1 MKRKSVFTKKNV
13 IKAQNT
19 LDKFGIFKKVNVAKK
34 ENENDQAKEE
44 ERDMGREKER
54 EKEMIEMKKKEKAMQ
69 RAAEIAA
76 NIAAA
81 SEAVSPVPKKR
92 EGERTPAGDRKG
104 GRDAI
109 KVKKETY
116 QGGSDDDNSNSNA
129 NADADA
135 NDNNN
140 DNDNDNDN
148 DIDLYDD
155 NEKRND
161 DSVLK
166 NDDNT
171 ENQKFAVKVKMEE
184 SVTKEKKR
192 NTEMYRSKE
201 EKNEKGKEEN
211 SNTIHQS
218 REKKE
223 KKKEDNTNESN
234 LPLHKIYQPIY
245 KEDYINEIR
254 SKRNPLLTK
263 VLDEDLNFN
272 LILCGP
278 PGSGKSS
285 LVNVIKNKTNNLFIS
300 LFHLNNLN
308 NELRKIYD
316 QSIIN
321 YKLSK
326 RKTILCIKDI
336 NRLNKNQQE
345 HLLLILKKGYFYLL
359 ATCLFNPMN
368 ILNASLSS
376 RCLYLYL
383 NPYDKIELALIIK
396 RIINKLDIDI
406 EDNALNI
413 IMNHSCGDARVAINI
428 IDFAIQNMKR
438 EELNEK
444 EKKCMLREKESLSWG
459 KDSVHWEKETMPY
472 ENDLFDKIKKHD
484 IMKKQLKLK
493 GYNEFFHSTS
503 TECSKK
509 IIQLNNIKNFLQNFP
524 CNDNKL
530 DHYNFISGLHKSIRA
545 GNVKAAI
552 LYLTKSLKNGE
563 DPLYI
568 CRRLIRIASEDIG
581 LANHDVLSICI
592 NTHYACKAIGMPECQ
607 TALIYAVIVLC
618 KSSKSNYIYVVEN
631 NAKQICNEYSFDVPF
646 HLRNTS
652 NRYIYTN
659 QPEILTFEEHLNKYK
674 DVQKYLPDYIEN
686 LELLPE
692 L

>member
-1 MKRKSVFTKKNV
+1 MKRKSVFIKKNV

-19 LDKFGIFKKVNVAKK
+19 LDKFGIFKKVNVVKK
-34 ENENDQAKEE
+34 EQPEKQRQNETDDEGVEAK
-44 ERDMGREKER
+44 RG
-54 EKEMIEMKKKEKAMQ
+54 
-69 RAAEIAA
+69 
-76 NIAAA
+76 
-81 SEAVSPVPKKR
+81 
-92 EGERTPAGDRKG
+92 GDTV
-104 GRDAI
+104 
-109 KVKKETY
+109 KVKKEIH
-116 QGGSDDDNSNSNA
+116 
-129 NADADA
+129 
-135 NDNNN
+135 NDRE
-140 DNDNDNDN
+140 
-148 DIDLYDD
+148 

-161 DSVLK
+161 NIIKSEHSADGHPS
-166 NDDNT
+166 
-171 ENQKFAVKVKMEE
+171 FRVKVKLEGHSAPNRNRE
-184 SVTKEKKR
+184 GGTKDPLGKYSGGRSERGGRSSGGEGDVEDSRVDDEDNDEIGENGENGANGANGENDDRGNRGKR
-192 NTEMYRSKE
+192 
-201 EKNEKGKEEN
+201 GN
-211 SNTIHQS
+211 SGNNGGDDS
-218 REKKE
+218 DMRYSRDKREKK
-223 KKKEDNTNESN
+223 KKKEDHTGESN
-234 LPLHKIYQPIY
+234 TPLHKLYQPIY

-254 SKRNPLLTK
+254 SKRNPLLTT

-316 QSIIN
+316 QSVIN

-326 RKTILCIKDI
+326 KKTILCIKDI

-345 HLLLILKKGYFYLL
+345 NLLLILKKGYFYLL

-428 IDFAIQNMKR
+428 IEFAIKNMER
-438 EELNEK
+438 ERERDKGRDHRNDPEKDSRNDPEKDHRNDPESNSRNDMEK
-444 EKKCMLREKESLSWG
+444 EKRNSMEHAE
-459 KDSVHWEKETMPY
+459 EA
-472 ENDLFDKIKKHD
+472 KKSCD
-484 IMKKQLKLK
+484 IITKQFKLK
-493 GYNEFFHSTS
+493 DFSELHKWASSTHI
-503 TECSKK
+503 EKK
-509 IIQLNNIKNFLQNFP
+509 VIQLTNIKNFLQNFP
-524 CNDNKL
+524 SNDNKL
-530 DHYNFISGLHKSIRA
+530 DHFNFISGLHKSIRA
-545 GNVKAAI
+545 GNIKAAI

-618 KSSKSNYIYVVEN
+618 KSSKSNYIYLVEN

-652 NRYIYTN
+652 NRYVYTN
-659 QPEILTFEEHLNKYK
+659 QPEILTFEEHLKKYK
-674 DVQKYLPDYIEN
+674 DVQKYLPDYIEK

>member
-19 LDKFGIFKKVNVAKK
+19 LDKFGIFKKVNV
-34 ENENDQAKEE
+34 
-44 ERDMGREKER
+44 
-54 EKEMIEMKKKEKAMQ
+54 MKKDQSDKQKPNETDDESVDAKG
-69 RAAEIAA
+69 
-76 NIAAA
+76 
-81 SEAVSPVPKKR
+81 
-92 EGERTPAGDRKG
+92 EGYTV
-104 GRDAI
+104 
-109 KVKKETY
+109 KVKKEIH
-116 QGGSDDDNSNSNA
+116 DDRE
-129 NADADA
+129 
-135 NDNNN
+135 
-140 DNDNDNDN
+140 
-148 DIDLYDD
+148 

-161 DSVLK
+161 NMIKSEHSTDGPPL
-166 NDDNT
+166 
-171 ENQKFAVKVKMEE
+171 FRVKVKLESHSSSNRTQEDTKDPLGKHSRGRSERGCRSSGGEGDEE
-184 SVTKEKKR
+184 DNRGDNDENDENDENDDSGNPGKHGHSGNKRGGDDSDMQYSKDRRDKKKR
-192 NTEMYRSKE
+192 
-201 EKNEKGKEEN
+201 
-211 SNTIHQS
+211 
-218 REKKE
+218 
-223 KKKEDNTNESN
+223 KEDNTGESN
-234 LPLHKIYQPIY
+234 TPLHKLYQPIY

-254 SKRNPLLTK
+254 SKRSPLLTTI
-263 VLDEDLNFN
+263 LDDDLNFN

-316 QSIIN
+316 QSVIN

-326 RKTILCIKDI
+326 KRTILCIKDI

-345 HLLLILKKGYFYLL
+345 NLLLILKKGYFYLL

-383 NPYDKIELALIIK
+383 NAYDKIELALIIK
-396 RIINKLDIDI
+396 RIINKLNIDI

-413 IMNHSCGDARVAINI
+413 IMNHSCGDARVAINMI
-428 IDFAIQNMKR
+428 EFTIRNMER
-438 EELNEK
+438 EEQK
-444 EKKCMLREKESLSWG
+444 EREREKERDNQNDME
-459 KDSVHWEKETMPY
+459 KDSR
-472 ENDLFDKIKKHD
+472 NDIEEDKRNMQNSEEAKLSCDMIT
-484 IMKKQLKLK
+484 KQLKLNDFSNLHK
-493 GYNEFFHSTS
+493 WASSTQ
-503 TECSKK
+503 TEKK
-509 IIQLNNIKNFLQNFP
+509 VIQLTNIKNFLQNFP
-524 CNDNKL
+524 SNDNKL
-530 DHYNFISGLHKSIRA
+530 DHFNFISGLHKSIRA

-581 LANHDVLSICI
+581 LANHEVLSICI

-607 TALIYAVIVLC
+607 TSLIYAVIVLC

-631 NAKQICNEYSFDVPF
+631 NAKQICNEYRFDVPY

-652 NRYIYTN
+652 NRYVYTN

-674 DVQKYLPDYIEN
+674 DVQKYLPDYIDK
-686 LELLPE
+686 LELLPKI
-692 L
+692 

>member
-1 MKRKSVFTKKNV
+1 MRKNV

-19 LDKFGIFKKVNVAKK
+19 LDKFGIFKKVNVVKK
-34 ENENDQAKEE
+34 EEQEKQRQNETD
-44 ERDMGREKER
+44 D
-54 EKEMIEMKKKEKAMQ
+54 
-69 RAAEIAA
+69 
-76 NIAAA
+76 
-81 SEAVSPVPKKR
+81 EAVEAKR
-92 EGERTPAGDRKG
+92 G
-104 GRDAI
+104 GYTG
-109 KVKKETY
+109 KVKKEIH
-116 QGGSDDDNSNSNA
+116 
-129 NADADA
+129 
-135 NDNNN
+135 NDGE
-140 DNDNDNDN
+140 
-148 DIDLYDD
+148 

-161 DSVLK
+161 NIIKSEHS
-166 NDDNT
+166 T
-171 ENQKFAVKVKMEE
+171 EGQPSFRVKVKLEGHSGPNRSREWNKKDPFGKYSGRRNDRGGRSSGGEDDAEDSRGDNEE
-184 SVTKEKKR
+184 NDENDDSGKHGKHGKNSNNGGDDSDMHYSKDKKEKK
-192 NTEMYRSKE
+192 
-201 EKNEKGKEEN
+201 
-211 SNTIHQS
+211 
-218 REKKE
+218 
-223 KKKEDNTNESN
+223 KKKEDNTSENHT
-234 LPLHKIYQPIY
+234 PLHKLYQPIY

-254 SKRNPLLTK
+254 SKRCPLLTT

-316 QSIIN
+316 QSVIN

-326 RKTILCIKDI
+326 KRTILCIKDI

-345 HLLLILKKGYFYLL
+345 NLLLILKKGYFYLL

-383 NPYDKIELALIIK
+383 NAYDKIELALIIK

-413 IMNHSCGDARVAINI
+413 IMNHSCGDARVAINMI
-428 IDFAIQNMKR
+428 EFTIKNMER
-438 EELNEK
+438 EEQKEK
-444 EKKCMLREKESLSWG
+444 EKERAKERDNENGVEGESRNDIQGDCRNDMEEDKRNLEHIEEAKKSCDMITKQFKLNDFSKLHKWALSSTKTEK
-459 KDSVHWEKETMPY
+459 KV
-472 ENDLFDKIKKHD
+472 
-484 IMKKQLKLK
+484 
-493 GYNEFFHSTS
+493 
-503 TECSKK
+503 
-509 IIQLNNIKNFLQNFP
+509 IQLSNIKNFLQNFP
-524 CNDNKL
+524 SNDNKL
-530 DHYNFISGLHKSIRA
+530 DHFNFISGLHKSIRA

-607 TALIYAVIVLC
+607 TSLIYAVIVLC

-631 NAKQICNEYSFDVPF
+631 NAKQICNEYRFDVPF

-652 NRYIYTN
+652 NRYVYTN
-659 QPEILTFEEHLNKYK
+659 QPEILTFEEHLDRYK
-674 DVQKYLPDYIEN
+674 DVQKYLPDYIDK
-686 LELLPE
+686 LELLPKI
-692 L
+692 

>member
-1 MKRKSVFTKKNV
+1 MKRKSVFMKRNV
-13 IKAQNT
+13 IKSQNT
-19 LDKFGIFKKVNVAKK
+19 LDKFGIFKKVNVTKK
-34 ENENDQAKEE
+34 EHV
-44 ERDMGREKER
+44 EKEIPCETEN
-54 EKEMIEMKKKEKAMQ
+54 EKKVEKW
-69 RAAEIAA
+69 
-76 NIAAA
+76 
-81 SEAVSPVPKKR
+81 
-92 EGERTPAGDRKG
+92 
-104 GRDAI
+104 RDAF
-109 KVKKETY
+109 KVKKEI
-116 QGGSDDDNSNSNA
+116 
-129 NADADA
+129 
-135 NDNNN
+135 NNEEG
-140 DNDNDNDN
+140 
-148 DIDLYDD
+148 

-161 DSVLK
+161 HILK
-166 NDDNT
+166 SELSTEEHSSFMFKAKPEDNLT
-171 ENQKFAVKVKMEE
+171 CE
-184 SVTKEKKR
+184 R
-192 NTEMYRSKE
+192 Y
-201 EKNEKGKEEN
+201 KNEKIRKHIIGKGEKQKHEDGDN
-211 SNTIHQS
+211 DTTEADEDS
-218 REKKE
+218 RGDNDNGVGNDSMPYDKDKIEKK
-223 KKKEDNTNESN
+223 KKKEDNVNENST
-234 LPLHKIYQPIY
+234 PLHKLYQPIY

-254 SKRNPLLTK
+254 SKRNPLLTT

-308 NELRKIYD
+308 NELRKLYD

-345 HLLLILKKGYFYLL
+345 NLLLILKKGYFYLL

-396 RIINKLDIDI
+396 RIINRLDIEV
-406 EDNALNI
+406 EDNALNV

-428 IDFAIQNMKR
+428 IEFAIKNMKR
-438 EELNEK
+438 EELKEK
-444 EKKCMLREKESLSWG
+444 EMEKVKENGKCTDEKEHIEEIKKKC
-459 KDSVHWEKETMPY
+459 
-472 ENDLFDKIKKHD
+472 D
-484 IMKKQLKLK
+484 IVTKQLKLEDH
-493 GYNEFFHSTS
+493 NELHKWGSLQN
-503 TECSKK
+503 EKK
-509 IIQLNNIKNFLQNFP
+509 VIQLNNIKNFLQNFP
-524 CNDNKL
+524 SNDNKL
-530 DHYNFISGLHKSIRA
+530 DHFNFISGLHKSIRA
-545 GNVKAAI
+545 GNIKAAI

-631 NAKQICNEYSFDVPF
+631 NAKQICNEYNFDVPF

-652 NRYIYTN
+652 NRYVYTN
-659 QPEILTFEEHLNKYK
+659 QPEILTFEEHLKKYK
-674 DVQKYLPDYIEN
+674 DVQKYLPDYIEK

-692 L
+692 I

>member
-1 MKRKSVFTKKNV
+1 MKRKSIFMRKSV

-19 LDKFGIFKKVNVAKK
+19 LDKFGIFKKVNV
-34 ENENDQAKEE
+34 
-44 ERDMGREKER
+44 
-54 EKEMIEMKKKEKAMQ
+54 
-69 RAAEIAA
+69 
-76 NIAAA
+76 
-81 SEAVSPVPKKR
+81 
-92 EGERTPAGDRKG
+92 
-104 GRDAI
+104 
-109 KVKKETY
+109 VKKEEPEKQRQSET
-116 QGGSDDDNSNSNA
+116 DDDGVEGKRGEYNTVQVKKEIHPN
-129 NADADA
+129 
-135 NDNNN
+135 
-140 DNDNDNDN
+140 
-148 DIDLYDD
+148 YGE

-161 DSVLK
+161 NVIKCEHSTDGHPSFK
-166 NDDNT
+166 
-171 ENQKFAVKVKMEE
+171 VKVKLEGHSGPTRNREWDVKDPFGKFSGRRSERGGRSSGGEGDEE
-184 SVTKEKKR
+184 DSRGENGNDDENDDSGKHGKCGD
-192 NTEMYRSKE
+192 NAGDDSDIHYSKD
-201 EKNEKGKEEN
+201 
-211 SNTIHQS
+211 
-218 REKKE
+218 KKE
-223 KKKEDNTNESN
+223 KKNKKEDKAAESN
-234 LPLHKIYQPIY
+234 TPLHKLYQPIY

-254 SKRNPLLTK
+254 SKRSPLLNT

-316 QSIIN
+316 QSVIN

-326 RKTILCIKDI
+326 KKTILCIKDI

-345 HLLLILKKGYFYLL
+345 NLLLILKKGYFYLL

-383 NPYDKIELALIIK
+383 NAYDKIELALIIK
-396 RIINKLDIDI
+396 RIIDKLDIDI

-413 IMNHSCGDARVAINI
+413 IMNHSCGDARVAINMI
-428 IDFAIQNMKR
+428 EFTIKNMER
-438 EELNEK
+438 EEQKEK
-444 EKKCMLREKESLSWG
+444 ERAKERENQNDMEGDSRNDFEEDKRNMEHTEEGKKSCDMITKQFKLNDFSKIHKWASSTKTEK
-459 KDSVHWEKETMPY
+459 KV
-472 ENDLFDKIKKHD
+472 
-484 IMKKQLKLK
+484 
-493 GYNEFFHSTS
+493 
-503 TECSKK
+503 
-509 IIQLNNIKNFLQNFP
+509 IQLANIKNFLQNFP

-530 DHYNFISGLHKSIRA
+530 DHFNFISGLHKSIRA
-545 GNVKAAI
+545 GNIKAAI

-607 TALIYAVIVLC
+607 TSLIYAVIVLC

-631 NAKQICNEYSFDVPF
+631 NAKQICNEYRFDVPF

-652 NRYIYTN
+652 NRYVYTN
-659 QPEILTFEEHLNKYK
+659 QPEILTFEEHLDRYK
-674 DVQKYLPDYIEN
+674 DVQKYLPDYIDK
-686 LELLPE
+686 LELLPKI
-692 L
+692 